1 MIGRKKYENE
11 PQLRDRAIAVNR
23 SGIVIT
29 DPNQPDNPIVYAN
42 PGFEQLT
49 GYVTEEVVGRNCRF
63 LQGSDRDQPAL
74 EELRIALREGRDC
87 KVVLRNYKK
96 DGTPFWNELSVSP
109 LRDERGRLANFVG
122 VQIDVTERKEAERRV
137 AAQHAITRI
146 LAESPTLG
154 DAAPRMLQTLCE
166 SLRWEFGELW
176 TLDRQASVLRCVQTW
191 NAPSIEAAEFD
202 EITRG
207 HTFARGVGLPGRVWN
222 SGEPTWITDVTKEA
236 NFPRVSA
243 AANAG
248 LRGAVAFPILL
259 GGEVLG
265 VVGFYSREIREP
277 DEEVLQMMSSIGSQ
291 IGQFVERKHAEEAL
305 RRSEQHLRSV
315 VTNAP
320 VVLFALDHEGIFT
333 LSEGKGLEALG
344 LKPGQLVGS
353 SALEV
358 YRETPQITEAI
369 RRALAGEEFSALTET
384 DGLIFET
391 WFSPV
396 LVEGSG
402 EVAG

>member
-1 MIGRKKYENE
+1 MIGRKRYEDE
-11 PQLRDRAIAVNR
+11 PQLWNQAIAVNR

-29 DPNQPDNPIVYAN
+29 DPNLPDNPIIYAN

-109 LRDERGRLANFVG
+109 LRDEKGRLANFVG
-122 VQIDVTERKEAERRV
+122 VQNDVTERKEAERRV
-137 AAQHAITRI
+137 ATQHAVTRI
-146 LAESPTLG
+146 LAECATLG
-154 DAAPRMLQTLCE
+154 AAAPRMLQALCD

-176 TLDRQASVLRCVQTW
+176 TLDRRADMLRCVQTW
-191 NAPSIEAAEFD
+191 YVPSVDVVEFD
-202 EITRG
+202 EITRR

-222 SGEPTWITDVTKEA
+222 SGEPAWITDVTEDA
-236 NFPRVSA
+236 SFPRASVA
-243 AANAG
+243 AKAG

-265 VVGFYSREIREP
+265 VVGFYSQEIREP
-277 DEEVLQMMSSIGSQ
+277 DGEVLLMMSTIGSQ
-291 IGQFVERKHAEEAL
+291 IGQFIERKQAEEAL
-305 RRSEQHLRSV
+305 RRSEERLRSI

-320 VVLFALDHEGIFT
+320 VVLFALDREGVFT
-333 LSEGKGLEALG
+333 LSEGKG
-344 LKPGQLVGS
+344 
-353 SALEV
+353 
-358 YRETPQITEAI
+358 
-369 RRALAGEEFSALTET
+369 
-384 DGLIFET
+384 
-391 WFSPV
+391 
-396 LVEGSG
+396 
-402 EVAG
+402 